1 MGTSRNINE
10 IKGTDRILSLS
21 VIKSDKSG
29 KLTKNGYDLQSSSIE
44 KRLKKS
50 SGWRTSSKINDLK
63 NEMGISD
70 LQAIQAFIFKR
81 LSGTLMKITC
91 WHTVCERQIHQIHFA
106 AVLQQNMDWFDT
118 HPSGELITEMFEYGT
133 KLYNDGFIK
142 PAVVFAT
149 FWATISGT
157 LSLDIAA
164 PQVGVVITAQTAA
177 SSIFEIINRSTID
190 GIPFDSMNIQWL
202 RQMIGLVSQE
212 PILLRQ
218 LLKRTYDSV
227 ILYQKKAT
235 KHISVKL
242 MYGYLV
248 EKTAY
253 RYSSSS
259 GKGSEDEAITA
270 LDTKSEKI
278 TTVERI
284 TFTMAHRLST
294 IRNMDHIIVLDHGKV
309 IERGTNEELMARG
322 NIYMKLVLAQ
332 NTENVA
338 NANVANSEE
347 EEGII
352 KNVCEEM
359 INSIQTKS
367 QIHLPSSTHEANVVE
382 AKESDLFNS
391 LRFAYNRWPL
401 LLSALFVTF
410 LASYLISI
418 AGESLTK
425 RLRVAVFT
433 NIVSRDG
440 EYFDLHHHAS
450 GNLISRLAVDVPNI
464 RAAIDQR
471 FADVLQAITSILID
485 ISVVFYYGP
494 KMAPIGNLTVTILM
508 LSQTIIAHYLKKW
521 IEKDEALTREPFRRG
536 IAEAFAFALHSSFI
550 FFNFAAAYRYGL

>member
-81 LSGTLMKITC
+81 CIRDTVSECSSWQLSQITC

-118 HPSGELITEMFEYGT
+118 HPSGELITEIYRFKWSENGDRQVLKRTEQSRDIRSTYGT

-212 PILLRQ
+212 PILF
-218 LLKRTYDSV
+218 
-227 ILYQKKAT
+227 AT
-235 KHISVKL
+235 TVEENIRLGNEKMITEDMERGYKTHI
-242 MYGYLV
+242 
-248 EKTAY
+248 
-253 RYSSSS
+253 
-259 GKGSEDEAITA
+259 GSEDEAITA

-278 TTVERI
+278 VQHALEKTTVERI

-322 NIYMKLVLAQ
+322 NIYMKLKRK
-332 NTENVA
+332 A
-338 NANVANSEE
+338 N
-347 EEGII
+347 
-352 KNVCEEM
+352 M
-359 INSIQTKS
+359 
-367 QIHLPSSTHEANVVE
+367 
-382 AKESDLFNS
+382 AKVFHSV
-391 LRFAYNRWPL
+391 R
-401 LLSALFVTF
+401 
-410 LASYLISI
+410 IS
-418 AGESLTK
+418 
-425 RLRVAVFT
+425 F
-433 NIVSRDG
+433 
-440 EYFDLHHHAS
+440 
-450 GNLISRLAVDVPNI
+450 
-464 RAAIDQR
+464 
-471 FADVLQAITSILID
+471 
-485 ISVVFYYGP
+485 
-494 KMAPIGNLTVTILM
+494 
-508 LSQTIIAHYLKKW
+508 KK
-521 IEKDEALTREPFRRG
+521 E
-536 IAEAFAFALHSSFI
+536 
-550 FFNFAAAYRYGL
+550 